1 MPGRK
6 TPSASPRD
14 NASLIAGGKGDES
27 GDTRFERV
35 RYFAPNR
42 FSLAKAGIPKRG
54 TFLAPDTGTSGDF
67 RMKLLSKIT
76 AIVVLLAGLAAAPA
90 PSRAQDKV
98 SVGVFPVSSSL
109 PYFVALERGFFK
121 EQNIEP
127 EMTKLMGGPSNV
139 AAMMTNQIEVSAVLV
154 MLEGLNAG
162 VKKPGVAMYISLN
175 SQTKVWK
182 MEQFVVR
189 NGFPASS
196 IADLKGAKLMSAPG
210 PANLNTAK
218 AILAKNGLKEGDYTI
233 DQLDMGQHVNA
244 MTAGTFDG
252 GYTLEPNAS
261 MMIKAGIARSI
272 EAGVISKYILGSEA
286 ADAYAAGCAMTS
298 DFIQKRPDVAKRFAA
313 AWAKA
318 IAFINANPDE
328 ARKHLAKNT
337 FTPDNVVDMVSM
349 LGYVMAGDL
358 NPKQLADF
366 QAFADFGTS
375 IGVVPEKVDAS
386 KFLQKF

>member
-1 MPGRK
+1 MNSLNRTIFVIAVLALGAIAPGW
-6 TPSASPRD
+6 A
-14 NASLIAGGKGDES
+14 L
-27 GDTRFERV
+27 
-35 RYFAPNR
+35 
-42 FSLAKAGIPKRG
+42 
-54 TFLAPDTGTSGDF
+54 
-67 RMKLLSKIT
+67 
-76 AIVVLLAGLAAAPA
+76 
-90 PSRAQDKV
+90 AQDKV

-127 EMTKLMGGPSNV
+127 EMTRLMGGPPNV

-154 MLEGLNAG
+154 TLEGLNAD
-162 VKKPGVAMYISLN
+162 VKKPGVAMYVALN
-175 SQTKVWK
+175 SQTKFWK

-189 NGFPASS
+189 NGFKAET

-261 MMIKAGIARSI
+261 MMIKSGVARSL
-272 EAGVISKYILGSEA
+272 EAGVISKYILGSDS

-298 DFIQKRPDVAKRFAA
+298 EFIEGPRRERA
-313 AWAKA
+313 
-318 IAFINANPDE
+318 
-328 ARKHLAKNT
+328 T
-337 FTPDNVVDMVSM
+337 
-349 LGYVMAGDL
+349 
-358 NPKQLADF
+358 
-366 QAFADFGTS
+366 
-375 IGVVPEKVDAS
+375 
-386 KFLQKF
+386 

>member
-1 MPGRK
+1 MKSTFR
-6 TPSASPRD
+6 TMFA
-14 NASLIAGGKGDES
+14 AAAVLVLAGAG
-27 GDTRFERV
+27 T
-35 RYFAPNR
+35 
-42 FSLAKAGIPKRG
+42 AKADP
-54 TFLAPDTGTSGDF
+54 
-67 RMKLLSKIT
+67 
-76 AIVVLLAGLAAAPA
+76 
-90 PSRAQDKV
+90 DKV
-98 SVGVFPVSSSL
+98 AGGVFPLSSSL
-109 PYFVALERGFFK
+109 PYFVAVEKGFFK
-121 EQNIEP
+121 EVNIQP
-127 EMTKLMGGPSNV
+127 EMTKLMGGPANV

-154 MLEGLNAG
+154 TLEGLNAN
-162 VKKPGVAMYISLN
+162 VKKPGVAMYIALN
-175 SQTKVWK
+175 SQTPVWK

-189 NGFPASS
+189 NGFKADKIS
-196 IADLKGAKLMSAPG
+196 DLKGAKLLSAPG

-218 AILAKNGLKEGDYTI
+218 AVLAKNGLKEGDYTI

-261 MMIKAGIARSI
+261 MMIKAGIARSL
-272 EAGVISKYILGSEA
+272 EAGVISKYILGSET

-337 FTPDNVVDMVSM
+337 FTPDNVLDMVSM
-349 LGYVMAGDL
+349 LGYVMASDL

-366 QAFADFGTS
+366 QAFADFGNS
-375 IGVVPEKVDAS
+375 IGVVPEKLDVT
-386 KFLQKF
+386 KVLQKF